1 MVEFVSIVESS
12 NGSRTYHINLTESN
26 KIISDLMKTML
37 FGDETTKKNE
47 SFSKI
52 YKELMRDIKKSLNSH
67 YYKTS

>member
-1 MVEFVSIVESS
+1 MVEFVSIVENSD
-12 NGSRTYHINLTESN
+12 GSRTYHINLTESN

-52 YKELMRDIKKSLNSH
+52 YEELMRDIEKSLNSH
-67 YYKTS
+67 YFKTS

>member
-1 MVEFVSIVESS
+1 MVP
-12 NGSRTYHINLTESN
+12 RTYHINLTESN

-47 SFSKI
+47 SFSNI
-52 YKELMRDIKKSLNSH
+52 YEELMRDIEKSLNSH